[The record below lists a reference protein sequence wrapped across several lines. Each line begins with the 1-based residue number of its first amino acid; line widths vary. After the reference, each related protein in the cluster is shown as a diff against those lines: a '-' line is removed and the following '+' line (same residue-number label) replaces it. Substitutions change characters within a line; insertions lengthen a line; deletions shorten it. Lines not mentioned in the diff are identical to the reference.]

1 MKMLVPFDGSES
13 ASRAL
18 DHVLYLRSH
27 GLPVEIHLLNVQR
40 PVASGHAR
48 MFLDAEEVRR
58 VCHDEGVQILAAARA
73 RLDEAGVPYRHH
85 IIVGN
90 VTETIVRFAKELGAE
105 QIVMGSRGTSQF
117 ADLVLGSVANKV
129 IQLAAKPVTLVP

>member
-1 MKMLVPFDGSES
+1 MKILVPFDGSES

-18 DHVLYLRSH
+18 SHVLYLRAH

-40 PVASGHAR
+40 PVASGHAK
-48 MFLDAEEVRR
+48 MFLDGEEFKRI
-58 VCHDEGVQILAAARA
+58 CHDEGVQILAAARA

-90 VTETIVRFAKELGAE
+90 VTETIVRFAKELSAE

-129 IQLAAKPVTLVP
+129 IQLAAMPVTLVP

>member
-1 MKMLVPFDGSES
+1 MKILVPVDGSES

-18 DHVLYLRSH
+18 GHVLYLRSH
-27 GLPVEIHLLNVQR
+27 GLPVEIHLLNVQP
-40 PVASGHAR
+40 PVVSGHVK
-48 MFLDAEEVRR
+48 MFLDGEEIKRI
-58 VCHDEGVQILAAARA
+58 CHDEGVKTLAAARA

-85 IIVGN
+85 IIVGH

-105 QIVMGSRGTSQF
+105 QIVMGLRGTSQF

-129 IQLAAKPVTLVP
+129 VQLAAMPVTLVP

>member
-1 MKMLVPFDGSES
+1 MKILVPFDGSES

-18 DHVLYLRSH
+18 GHVLYLRSH

-40 PVASGHAR
+40 PVASGHAK
-48 MFLDAEEVRR
+48 MFLDSEEFKRI
-58 VCHDEGVQILAAARA
+58 CHDEGVQILAAARA
-73 RLDEAGVPYRHH
+73 RLDEASVPYRHH
-85 IIVGN
+85 IIIGN

-105 QIVMGSRGTSQF
+105 QIVMGLRGTSPF

-129 IQLAAKPVTLVP
+129 IQFAQMPVTLVP